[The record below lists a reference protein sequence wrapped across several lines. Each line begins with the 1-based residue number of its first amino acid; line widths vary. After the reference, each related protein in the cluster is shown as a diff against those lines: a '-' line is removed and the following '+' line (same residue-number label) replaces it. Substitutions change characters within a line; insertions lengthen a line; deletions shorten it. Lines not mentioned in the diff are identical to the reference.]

1 MLGTVLSQIIDY
13 ILPYRCA
20 SCSELTDGKNGVCS
34 KCFQKLNFITLP
46 YCNICGFPFEF
57 SIEGQFSCAK
67 CIVLPPKYD
76 MSRSLFKFDQNS
88 KNLVHA
94 FKYSDQTNNAK
105 MFAKLLLARYQTE
118 IQNVDLVVPVPMHR
132 WKRVF
137 RNYNPAQILALELA
151 KFMAKPM
158 IPDVLIKKK
167 WTISQIGLSKS
178 KRSKNLNGSIKLGD
192 KHSVNGKTILLVDD
206 VKTTGATSNLC
217 SQVLKN
223 AGAASVTLVTI
234 SLA

>member
-1 MLGTVLSQIIDY
+1 MLRSVLSNVIDY

-20 SCSELTDGKNGVCS
+20 SCSELTDGKHGICS
-34 KCFQKLNFITLP
+34 QCFQKLNFITLP

-57 SIEGQFSCAK
+57 AIEGQFSCAK
-67 CIVLPPKYD
+67 CIVSPPKYD
-76 MSRSLFKFDQNS
+76 MSRSLFKFDQKS

-105 MFAKLLLARYQTE
+105 MFAKLLLARYQKE
-118 IQNVDLVVPVPMHR
+118 IQNVNLVVPVPMYR

-137 RNYNPAQILALELA
+137 RNYNPAQILALEIASL
-151 KFMAKPM
+151 MNKPM
-158 IPDVLIKKK
+158 LPDVLIKQR

-178 KRSKNLNGSIKLGD
+178 LRSKNLDGSIKFGD
-192 KHSVNGKTILLVDD
+192 KHNVKGKTILLVDD

-217 SQVLKN
+217 SKLLKK
-223 AGAASVTLVTI
+223 AGAESVKLVTI
-234 SLA
+234 SLS

>member
-1 MLGTVLSQIIDY
+1 MLRSLLSHIIDY

-20 SCSELTDGKNGVCS
+20 SCSELTDGQNGVCS
-34 KCFQKLNFITLP
+34 QCFQKLNFITLP
-46 YCNICGFPFEF
+46 YCNVCGFPFEF
-57 SIEGQFSCAK
+57 AIEEQFFCAK
-67 CIVLPPKYD
+67 CIALPPKYD
-76 MSRSLFKFDQNS
+76 LSRSLFKFDQKS

-105 MFAKLLLARYQTE
+105 MFAKLLLARYQKE
-118 IQNVDLVVPVPMHR
+118 IQNIDVVVPVPMHK

-151 KFMAKPM
+151 KFIDKPM
-158 IPDVLIKKK
+158 IPDVLVKQK

-178 KRSKNLNGSIKLGD
+178 KRSKNLDGSIKLRD
-192 KHSVNGKTILLVDD
+192 RHSVKGKTILLVDD

-217 SQVLKN
+217 SQVLKK
-223 AGAASVTLVTI
+223 AGATSVTLVTI